1 MKISNPK
8 SAADAAQRLRREAK
22 ISRSCADRVDRI
34 LTQFLTNDPASLK
47 AKQDGTAQFRLDRR
61 TAESV
66 RKDLRWFRLA
76 QETAGQTIEGLAQR
90 AAHRIIDNVNRMN
103 WLAVREHLAKWRS
116 IKRREELRN
125 ADKAPR
131 AAEETLE
138 AKNGWSAE
146 RITTQN
152 DLRNCGRQL
161 HLCVGGN
168 DELARGYARALKS
181 GESQFWVLRDGRGE
195 LIGLVEI
202 DAAEQAFTQAKGRGN
217 LPLSLAARPLL
228 RALATENG
236 LRAGDCYDLDRLGL
250 AGPFLEGPGK
260 VLGKGNLG
268 EAGWEARLRPGW
280 LRFARQDSEGTE
292 FAYFRSENDDSLHN
306 GGLKE
311 SEVMRILAALCLS
324 PETEESTRE
333 TLREMLS

>member
-22 ISRSCADRVDRI
+22 ISRSHAGRLDRM
-34 LTQFLTNDPASLK
+34 LTQYLINDPASLK

-61 TAESV
+61 TAGGL

-76 QETAGQTIEGLAQR
+76 QETPRQAIEGPAQR
-90 AAHRIIDNVNRMN
+90 AAHRIIDNVDRMN
-103 WLAVREHLAKWRS
+103 WQAVSEHLAKWRS

-125 ADKAPR
+125 SDKAPR

-152 DLRNCGRQL
+152 GLRNCGRYL
-161 HLCVGGN
+161 RLCVGGN

-181 GESQFWVLRDGRGE
+181 GESQFWVLRDSQGE
-195 LIGLVEI
+195 LVGLVEI

-217 LPLSLAARPLL
+217 MPLSLTASPLL

-250 AGPFLEGPGK
+250 AGPFLEAPGK
-260 VLGKGNLG
+260 ILGKGTLG
-268 EAGWEARLRPGW
+268 EAGWETRVRPGW
-280 LRFARQDSEGTE
+280 LRFARRDSEGTE
-292 FAYFRSENDDSLHN
+292 FAYLRSENDDNLHD
-306 GGLKE
+306 GGLRE
-311 SEVMRILAALCLS
+311 SEVMRMLAALCLS

-333 TLREMLS
+333 TLREMLL